1 MVIPAFHLFARTSGS
16 SSHTS
21 FQVNGAGKSTMIKL
35 LTGEMEPC
43 EGIVWKHPNTRV
55 AYVAQHAF
63 HHVEQ
68 VHFETRAHWKE
79 TNRPPAYCHAH

>member
-1 MVIPAFHLFARTSGS
+1 MVATTAALLWYGPPVVRPSLKHTAYPGHSPA
-16 SSHTS
+16 
-21 FQVNGAGKSTMIKL
+21 QVNGAGKSTMIKL

-68 VHFETRAHWKE
+68 VGYVLSWGSRI
-79 TNRPPAYCHAH
+79 

>member
-1 MVIPAFHLFARTSGS
+1 MSQPAFGRVGFVAARLSPNEIPRARTNC
-16 SSHTS
+16 T
-21 FQVNGAGKSTMIKL
+21 QANGAGKSTLIKL
-35 LTGEMEPC
+35 LTGEMEPQ

-68 VHFETRAHWKE
+68 VHQSRTQFAL
-79 TNRPPAYCHAH
+79 